1 MCCCWLFVCT
11 VHFIIQYISKS
22 KGKVLKIKE
31 KEGRFEIPTLKKAT
45 RVSKDKDEDQEMVKL
60 KKVPKPQEEEYKESP
75 RVYAEAHT
83 EVIITESYEAEM
95 HFETFETIK
104 RVEKIQ
110 PEVDKKRP
118 VEPDQASP
126 QIKPESEVEEKAKK
140 TTIGKVPKKDTPEE
154 PGLALKKVKK
164 LPLDT
169 KEQES
174 VKLKPFE
181 KPVKPPAETEKD
193 TKKDEKGREPITFDR
208 SREPVTFQKG
218 ERPEKDEKPKE
229 LDVLTKKEEPSIP
242 DKKEPDEVA
251 VKAVTRPPK
260 DEAPSEPTEKLF
272 KGKGKIPSKDQEP
285 EKVQLKPFTKKPS
298 AGSPKEKEVLEPK
311 EQKPIELSPLSRAP
325 KDDIKKE
332 PSIPPK
338 RVDSQETPD
347 KGKEVQK
354 IPTIVPVEDKKI
366 LPKKVT
372 PVKEITPKED
382 EKKPIVTKKGILP
395 KEAEKKE
402 DIILKPVERAKGG
415 VEPEKIPSPKVE
427 KPKPTESVPME
438 RKPSEDL
445 AKKPKKVSPKD
456 SIEAVILKKVPS
468 EVSPEEDKY
477 EETPISEVEEIPV
490 LKELSPGAVQLR
502 KVSTQIEEE
511 VFEEEVEVEY
521 EAEDEDEAWG
531 WEVASRDSYG
541 SEGSEERYLEEG
553 ALETPGMPGGR
564 RGERVAVNYTNE
576 CLIFHAMETSPLFIF
591 SPDNFH
597 VYIHVHPHKTAKSCL
612 PPSSSSSIFI
622 VACVL
627 YFNVFSSCLLFM
639 CVSSLI
645 NEI

>member
-1 MCCCWLFVCT
+1 M
-11 VHFIIQYISKS
+11 
-22 KGKVLKIKE
+22 
-31 KEGRFEIPTLKKAT
+31 KKAA
-45 RVSKDKDEDQEMVKL
+45 RVSKDTDEDQEMVKL
-60 KKVPKPQEEEYKESP
+60 KKVPKPQEEEYKEGP
-75 RVYAEAHT
+75 KVYAEAHT

-95 HFETFETIK
+95 HFETYETTK

-118 VEPDQASP
+118 VEPDQVSP

-164 LPLDT
+164 LPLDK

-208 SREPVTFQKG
+208 SREPLTFQKG

-229 LDVLTKKEEPSIP
+229 LDVLTKKEEPSVP

-298 AGSPKEKEVLEPK
+298 AGSPKEKEVPEPK

-325 KDDIKKE
+325 KADIKKE

-354 IPTIVPVEDKKI
+354 IPTIVPVEDKKT

-395 KEAEKKE
+395 KAAEKKE

-427 KPKPTESVPME
+427 KPKPSESVPVE

-468 EVSPEEDKY
+468 KISPEEDKY
-477 EETPISEVEEIPV
+477 EETPLISEVEEIPV

-511 VFEEEVEVEY
+511 VFEEEFEVEF

-531 WEVASRDSYG
+531 WEVASQDSYG

-576 CLIFHAMETSPLFIF
+576 CLIFHAVETSPLFIF
-591 SPDNFH
+591 IPDNFH

-612 PPSSSSSIFI
+612 PPSSSSSVFI

-645 NEI
+645 YEI

>member
-1 MCCCWLFVCT
+1 M
-11 VHFIIQYISKS
+11 
-22 KGKVLKIKE
+22 
-31 KEGRFEIPTLKKAT
+31 KKAT
-45 RVSKDKDEDQEMVKL
+45 RVSKDKDEDQEMAKL
-60 KKVPKPQEEEYKESP
+60 KKVLKPQEEKYKEGP
-75 RVYAEAHT
+75 KVYAEAHT

-95 HFETFETIK
+95 HFETYETTK
-104 RVEKIQ
+104 RVETIQ
-110 PEVDKKRP
+110 PEVDKKSP
-118 VEPDQASP
+118 VDPDQTSP

-140 TTIGKVPKKDTPEE
+140 TKIGKVPKKETPEE
-154 PGLALKKVKK
+154 PDFAPKKVKK
-164 LPLDT
+164 LPLDK

-181 KPVKPPAETEKD
+181 KPVKPTSETKKD

-218 ERPEKDEKPKE
+218 ERPEKYEMPKE
-229 LDVLTKKEEPSIP
+229 LDVLMKKEVPSVP
-242 DKKEPDEVA
+242 DKKEPEEVV

-260 DEAPSEPTEKLF
+260 VEAPSEPTEKLF
-272 KGKGKIPSKDQEP
+272 KGKGKIPSKDQES

-298 AGSPKEKEVLEPK
+298 AGSPKEKEVPEPK
-311 EQKPIELSPLSRAP
+311 EQKPIELSPLSREP
-325 KDDIKKE
+325 KDEIKKE
-332 PSIPPK
+332 PNIPLK
-338 RVDSQETPD
+338 RVESQETPD

-354 IPTIVPVEDKKI
+354 IPTKVPVEDKKM

-372 PVKEITPKED
+372 PVKDITVMED

-395 KEAEKKE
+395 KEAEEKE
-402 DIILKPVERAKGG
+402 DIILKPVEHEKGG
-415 VEPEKIPSPKVE
+415 VEPEKILSPKVG
-427 KPKPTESVPME
+427 KLKPTELVPVV

-468 EVSPEEDKY
+468 KVSPEVEKF
-477 EETPISEVEEIPV
+477 EETLPIPEVEEIQV

-502 KVSTQIEEE
+502 KVSTQFEEE
-511 VFEEEVEVEY
+511 VFEEEFEAEF
-521 EAEDEDEAWG
+521 EAEDEEEAWG

-564 RGERVAVNYTNE
+564 RGERVAVNYTIE
-576 CLIFHAMETSPLFIF
+576 CLIFRAMETSPLLLFIF
-591 SPDNFH
+591 FPDNFH

-612 PPSSSSSIFI
+612 PPSSSS
-622 VACVL
+622 
-627 YFNVFSSCLLFM
+627 FNLHCGM
-639 CVSSLI
+639 CVVYECLFI
-645 NEI
+645 LFVVYLCVFIDL

>member
-1 MCCCWLFVCT
+1 M
-11 VHFIIQYISKS
+11 
-22 KGKVLKIKE
+22 
-31 KEGRFEIPTLKKAT
+31 PTLKKAT
-45 RVSKDKDEDQEMVKL
+45 RVSKDKDEDQEMAKL
-60 KKVPKPQEEEYKESP
+60 KKVLKPQKEEYKEGP
-75 RVYAEAHT
+75 KVYAEAHT

-95 HFETFETIK
+95 HFETYETTK

-110 PEVDKKRP
+110 PGVDKKSP
-118 VEPDQASP
+118 VDPDQTSP
-126 QIKPESEVEEKAKK
+126 QIKPESEVQEKAKN

-154 PGLALKKVKK
+154 PGFALKKVKK
-164 LPLDT
+164 LPLEK

-181 KPVKPPAETEKD
+181 KPVKAPAETEKD
-193 TKKDEKGREPITFDR
+193 IKKDEKGREPITFDR

-218 ERPEKDEKPKE
+218 EQPEKYEMPKE
-229 LDVLTKKEEPSIP
+229 LDVLMKKEVPSVP
-242 DKKEPDEVA
+242 DKKEPEEVSI
-251 VKAVTRPPK
+251 KAVTRPPK

-272 KGKGKIPSKDQEP
+272 KGKGQIPSKDQES

-298 AGSPKEKEVLEPK
+298 AGSPKEKEVPEPK
-311 EQKPIELSPLSRAP
+311 EQKPTELSPLSRAP
-325 KDDIKKE
+325 KDEIKKE

-338 RVDSQETPD
+338 RVESQETPD
-347 KGKEVQK
+347 EGKEVQK
-354 IPTIVPVEDKKI
+354 IPTKVPLEDKKM

-372 PVKEITPKED
+372 PVKDITLKED

-395 KEAEKKE
+395 KEAEEKE
-402 DIILKPVERAKGG
+402 EIILKPVVHEKGG
-415 VEPEKIPSPKVE
+415 VEPKKIPSPKVG
-427 KPKPTESVPME
+427 KPKTTELVPLE

-468 EVSPEEDKY
+468 KVSPEVEKF
-477 EETPISEVEEIPV
+477 EETLPISEVEDIQV

-502 KVSTQIEEE
+502 KVSTQFEEE
-511 VFEEEVEVEY
+511 VFEEEFEAEF
-521 EAEDEDEAWG
+521 EAEDEEEAWG

-564 RGERVAVNYTNE
+564 RGERVAVNYTIE
-576 CLIFHAMETSPLFIF
+576 CLIFRAMETSLLLLFIF
-591 SPDNFH
+591 FPDNFH

-612 PPSSSSSIFI
+612 LPSSS
-622 VACVL
+622 
-627 YFNVFSSCLLFM
+627 FNLHCGM
-639 CVSSLI
+639 CVVF
-645 NEI
+645 